1 MDFSLLLKDNN
12 IKYVVTVPDSL
23 SSKLIRKEQLFRRG
37 ITYIQALNELSAVSI
52 SSGLNI
58 TGERTLCVIENSG
71 IRFACDVI
79 SRFELCHKIHNMY
92 MVSGRGDIGEENW
105 WGIFHDSITKE
116 IITNLPIKHCT
127 VNSVSELEDAIKKS
141 IKSFATEQVSTL
153 IVLSSTFFEELS

>member
-23 SSKLIRKEQLFRRG
+23 SSKLIRKEQLLRRG

-116 IITNLPIKHCT
+116 IIANLPIKHCT
-127 VNSVSELEDAIKKS
+127 VNSVNELEDAIKKS
-141 IKSFATEQVSTL
+141 VRSFATEQVSTL

>member
-1 MDFSLLLKDNN
+1 MDFSLLLKNNN

-23 SSKLIRKEQLFRRG
+23 SSKLIHKEQLFRRG

-58 TGERTLCVIENSG
+58 TGERALCVIENSG

-92 MVSGRGDIGEENW
+92 IVSGRGDIGEENW

-116 IITNLPIKHCT
+116 IISNLPIKHCT
-127 VNSVSELEDAIKKS
+127 VNSVNELEDAIKKS
-141 IKSFATEQVSTL
+141 IRSFATEQVSTL

>member
-79 SRFELCHKIHNMY
+79 SRFELYHKIHNMY